1 MPPGDVVK
9 VAQSPSKS
17 RTVSERHLGLR
28 RERPHR
34 SQRVAFNSLSWLK
47 AGSGPRPETRCG
59 LQRLASGSGPTRP
72 VRGSGRTV
80 AGLRPQAQTGRE
92 VSNQPRARGRA
103 DLAESLVGDWES
115 CHATGAGDPHRPLWS
130 SGSQE
135 ELGGHTEGT
144 GDRAD
149 AGGDPPGGSLGSRQ
163 GCEDISTR
171 KDTGLVTATGDV
183 TRGAP
188 EPGRTERETPSRGAG
203 RRSAASRGSAGSR
216 RPLGRVSRPPQWG
229 LPRCVAGCARSRQV
243 GGTKALCLW
252 PGLRLR
258 GDRAT
263 ARISSSPKASSAGAS
278 AGAVGGSLRPR
289 PHGGAV
295 FPPAGP
301 LAPWPHSGRER
312 KIKSV

>member
-188 EPGRTERETPSRGAG
+188 EPGRTERETPKPGRRAPFCRQPRLCGEPATPGPCFPAPTVGPPPLRRRLCEVQAG
-203 RRSAASRGSAGSR
+203 RRHKSTLPVA
-216 RPLGRVSRPPQWG
+216 RPQ
-229 LPRCVAGCARSRQV
+229 A
-243 GGTKALCLW
+243 
-252 PGLRLR
+252 
-258 GDRAT
+258 
-263 ARISSSPKASSAGAS
+263 
-278 AGAVGGSLRPR
+278 
-289 PHGGAV
+289 
-295 FPPAGP
+295 
-301 LAPWPHSGRER
+301 ER
-312 KIKSV
+312 

>member
-115 CHATGAGDPHRPLWS
+115 CHATGAGDPHRPL
-130 SGSQE
+130 
-135 ELGGHTEGT
+135 ELGQPGGARRTHG
-144 GDRAD
+144 GDR
-149 AGGDPPGGSLGSRQ
+149 GPGRRRRRPPRREPGQ
-163 GCEDISTR
+163 Q
-171 KDTGLVTATGDV
+171 TGL
-183 TRGAP
+183 
-188 EPGRTERETPSRGAG
+188 
-203 RRSAASRGSAGSR
+203 
-216 RPLGRVSRPPQWG
+216 
-229 LPRCVAGCARSRQV
+229 
-243 GGTKALCLW
+243 
-252 PGLRLR
+252 
-258 GDRAT
+258 
-263 ARISSSPKASSAGAS
+263 
-278 AGAVGGSLRPR
+278 
-289 PHGGAV
+289 
-295 FPPAGP
+295 
-301 LAPWPHSGRER
+301 
-312 KIKSV
+312 